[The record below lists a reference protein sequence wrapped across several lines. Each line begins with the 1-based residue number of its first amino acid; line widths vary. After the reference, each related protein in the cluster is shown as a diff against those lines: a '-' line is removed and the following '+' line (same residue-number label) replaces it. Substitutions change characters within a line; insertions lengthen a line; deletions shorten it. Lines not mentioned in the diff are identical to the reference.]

1 MNIKAI
7 KLNPIELFRHLYVV
21 GQTNHLLH
29 IDVKVIH
36 HLSEVLVT
44 CSLSDLCDFILDL
57 KLLKLMSH
65 LSLVFLLVIS
75 HDCLF
80 ELCGECVESCLVDTF
95 KKPIKRGGI
104 QFEIVWSW
112 SRRAGF
118 SLLVGILDF
127 DWITHLL

>member
-1 MNIKAI
+1 MNVEAV
-7 KLNPIELFRHLYVV
+7 KLNPIELFRHLDIV

-36 HLSEVLVT
+36 HLSEIFVT
-44 CSLSDLCDFILDL
+44 RSLSDLGDFILDL
-57 KLLKLMSH
+57 ELLELMSH

-80 ELCGECVESCLVDTF
+80 KLRGECVESSLVYTF
-95 KKPIKRGGI
+95 KKPIKGGRV
-104 QFEIVWSW
+104 QFEIVWSR

-118 SLLVGILDF
+118 SL
-127 DWITHLL
+127 

>member
-1 MNIKAI
+1 MNIEAV
-7 KLNPIELFRHLYVV
+7 KLNPIELFRHLDIV

-36 HLSEVLVT
+36 HLSEIFIT
-44 CSLSDLCDFILDL
+44 SNLSDLGNFILDL
-57 KLLKLMSH
+57 ELLELMSH

-80 ELCGECVESCLVDTF
+80 KLRGECVESILVYTF
-95 KKPIKRGGI
+95 KKPIEGGRV
-104 QFEIVWSW
+104 QFEIVWSR

-118 SLLVGILDF
+118 SL
-127 DWITHLL
+127 